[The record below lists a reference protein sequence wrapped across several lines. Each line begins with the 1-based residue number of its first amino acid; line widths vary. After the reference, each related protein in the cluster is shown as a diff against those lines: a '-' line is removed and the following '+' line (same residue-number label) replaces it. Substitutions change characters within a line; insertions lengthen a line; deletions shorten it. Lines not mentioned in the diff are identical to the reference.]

1 METPALIYLD
11 HAATT
16 PVHPQVL
23 EAIWPFFSQQFGNAS
38 AHYPLAEQA
47 RRVVEW
53 AHQSVA
59 ESIGAR
65 PGEIIFT
72 SGGSEGDNLALKGVA
87 FACRDRGDHIITTQI
102 EHHAVLRACEYLE
115 RAHGF
120 RVTYLPVDSY
130 GLVDLAALE
139 RALDD
144 RTVLVSV
151 MLANNEV
158 GALQPLAEIAA
169 LTRRRGVLLHT
180 DAVQAA
186 ATQALDVGAL
196 GVDLLTLSAHKC
208 YGPKG
213 VGALYIK
220 RGTPLDSLIHGGLQ
234 ERGRRAGTENVAGMV
249 GLATALQLVRRH
261 DPAALRV
268 LRDRLI
274 AGVLERVPGALLTG
288 HPTMRLDHHAS
299 FCFRG
304 VEGEAVLVALADHG
318 IACSSGA
325 ACAAGET
332 EPSHVLTAM
341 GLSADQAH
349 TAVRFTL
356 GLSTTAAQIERVIDV
371 LPRLVAN
378 VRGDRDRLS
387 WSSRPAHD
395 LTADNLSFTQP
406 NS

>member
-1 METPALIYLD
+1 MDQLSSIYLD

-23 EAIWPFFSQQFGNAS
+23 EAIWPFFSQQFGNPS
-38 AHYPLAEQA
+38 GRYPLAEQA
-47 RRVVEW
+47 RGAVEW
-53 AHQSVA
+53 AHQTVA
-59 ESIGAR
+59 ELLGAR

-72 SGGSEGDNLALKGVA
+72 SGGSESDNLALKGVA
-87 FACRDRGDHIITTQI
+87 LACRERGDHIITTAI

-120 RVTYLPVDSY
+120 RVTYLPVDST
-130 GLVDLAALE
+130 GLVDLHALE
-139 RALDD
+139 RALDP

-158 GALQPLAEIAA
+158 GTIQPLAEIAA
-169 LTRRRGVLLHT
+169 LTRPRRILLHT

-186 ATQALDVGAL
+186 PTQPLDVGAL

-213 VGALYIK
+213 IGLLYVR
-220 RGTPLDSLIHGGLQ
+220 RGTPLDPLIHGGLQ
-234 ERGRRAGTENVAGMV
+234 ERSRRAGTENVAGMV

-261 DPAALRV
+261 DPAALRR

-274 AGVLERVPGALLTG
+274 DGVLDRVPGALLTG
-288 HPTMRLDHHAS
+288 HPTLRLPTHAS
-299 FCFRG
+299 FCFEG
-304 VEGEAVLVALADHG
+304 IEGEALLVALAEHG

-332 EPSHVLTAM
+332 DPSHVLLAL
-341 GLSADQAH
+341 GLPATLAH
-349 TAVRFTL
+349 TAVRFSL
-356 GLSTTAAQIERVIDV
+356 GLTNTEAQIERVIDL
-371 LPRLVAN
+371 LPALVAEL
-378 VRGDRDRLS
+378 RGDRASEPL
-387 WSSRPAHD
+387 P
-395 LTADNLSFTQP
+395 TC
-406 NS
+406 